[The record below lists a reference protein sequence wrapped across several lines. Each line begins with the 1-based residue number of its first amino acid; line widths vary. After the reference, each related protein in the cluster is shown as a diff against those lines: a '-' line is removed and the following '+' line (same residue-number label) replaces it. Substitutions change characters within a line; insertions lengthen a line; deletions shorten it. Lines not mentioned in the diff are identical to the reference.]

1 MGWSCSSFQNGAYQ
15 IFKESDLL
23 PVAFELGI
31 ALEGICHAQK
41 IIYGGGEN
49 FGQGHAF
56 RLCLSCE
63 QIF

>member
-31 ALEGICHAQK
+31 ALEGICHAQI

-49 FGQGHAF
+49 FGQ
-56 RLCLSCE
+56 
-63 QIF
+63 